1 MASTELVEVES
12 EVEIDLTEEGEVSM
26 TEELV
31 VVVCEL
37 VKLSVDSAPIDTLE
51 SEDIDVSD
59 VAIPLDVV
67 SDIDEEVVVVVIVL

>member
-1 MASTELVEVES
+1 
-12 EVEIDLTEEGEVSM
+12 M

-37 VKLSVDSAPIDTLE
+37 VDLSVDTIDTLD
-51 SEDIDVSD
+51 SEDVDVSD